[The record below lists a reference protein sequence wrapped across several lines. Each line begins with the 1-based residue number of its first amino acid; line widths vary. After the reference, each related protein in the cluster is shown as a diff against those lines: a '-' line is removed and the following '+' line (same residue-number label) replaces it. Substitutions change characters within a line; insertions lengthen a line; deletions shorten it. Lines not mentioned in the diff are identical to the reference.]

1 MVLSAKSQSSRP
13 ALVVRLAAVFVAVTI
28 WWLVLYHGVN
38 AVVGDDEYT
47 RGGHVLRAVGATL
60 GTVPLIYLALRFLDR
75 RSWSALGLTSV
86 GRGWRAFLFGVGCWG
101 IPAAVSA
108 AIMLGLGWA
117 DLTVRSSLPE
127 ILWGSI
133 ALVALVLL
141 YEAVP
146 EELIFRGY
154 FFTNLA
160 ERWPTAITVLAQAI
174 LFTLWG
180 VLIGAA
186 GSIERPI
193 LFFAFSLVQGALR
206 ATTGN
211 LWACIGFHAT
221 FQLATQFLGNQWNYL
236 DLHDPDLNVTG
247 LSFVVI
253 PFLSTALVL
262 WLVARKRRQSTNRS
276 RNSMAT
282 GRNRAGNQ
290 NGP

>member
-1 MVLSAKSQSSRP
+1 MVLSVKDRRARP
-13 ALVVRLAAVFVAVTI
+13 ALVIRLGAVFVAVTI

-38 AVVGDDEYT
+38 AVVGGDAYT
-47 RGGHVLRAVGATL
+47 RGGHVARAVGATL
-60 GTVPLIYLALRFLDR
+60 GTVPLIYLALRFLDKR
-75 RSWSALGLTSV
+75 PWSALGVTSF
-86 GRGWRAFLFGVGCWG
+86 GSGWRAFLFGVACWG

-108 AIMLGLGWA
+108 AVMLSLGWA
-117 DLTVRSSLPE
+117 DLTVQSSLPE
-127 ILWGSI
+127 IPLGLL

-186 GSIERPI
+186 GSIERLI

-206 ATTGN
+206 ATIGN

-221 FQLATQFLGNQWNYL
+221 FQLTTQFLGNQWNYL
-236 DLHDPDLNVTG
+236 DLHDPDLNITG

-262 WLVARKRRQSTNRS
+262 WSVARKQRRS
-276 RNSMAT
+276 
-282 GRNRAGNQ
+282 
-290 NGP
+290 